1 MYLLVHLC
9 TPEVY
14 YGHAYLDSRSSTGC
28 LAAHA
33 SLTIH
38 VYVFSRFVRTIF
50 FQLHIFHHILGN
62 SDSSAFMSSACMQ
75 YCKDKF
81 YCHMIIC
88 S

>member
-33 SLTIH
+33 SLTMH

-50 FQLHIFHHILGN
+50 FPAPHFPPYFRKLGFFCIYVLCMYAIL
-62 SDSSAFMSSACMQ
+62 
-75 YCKDKF
+75 
-81 YCHMIIC
+81 
-88 S
+88 